1 MDLLTNRS
9 VLDDLV
15 QNILY
20 FDGAFPYILCFDE
33 STEILCLNENFAEV
47 YKKISELKIGD
58 FVKSFKHGFR
68 RIEII
73 FSKSIINNVDD
84 FQSCMY
90 LMPKNKEMTK
100 DLIVTGGH
108 SILVDS
114 MTHNE
119 DIKNKKYFGNDVQII
134 DNKKLLLAAASNKF
148 TPLTD
153 NNEYNIYNFCLEND
167 GDDEAR
173 YGVWANGVLVETPAI
188 NYLKKIFSK

>member
-20 FDGAFPYILCFDE
+20 FDGASPYILCFDE
-33 STEILCLNENFAEV
+33 STEILCLNENLAEV

-68 RIEII
+68 RIEVI
-73 FSKSIINNVDD
+73 FSKSLINNVDD

-90 LMPKNKEMTK
+90 IMPKNKEMTK

-148 TPLTD
+148 TPLID

-167 GDDEAR
+167 GDDQAR
-173 YGVWANGVLVETPAI
+173 YGIWANGVLVETPAI
-188 NYLKKIFSK
+188 NYLKKIYNK